1 VTARRLLSLRSPV
14 LASSLLLGW
23 LAAPVLAQQ
32 SDVTLE
38 NAEQLLRRAFSQV
51 GDTPVAQS
59 ADAGPI
65 IAALRSSKDK
75 DLLPLFER
83 MQKSTVPE
91 NQIYGMIA
99 AIVVTKDPK
108 RLDLPL
114 LLGVRDPILAESAIA
129 TLIDTEQ
136 ISTDQLL
143 QVATNTNDA
152 TLKAMAVGE
161 LDHRHALKDRSMLLS
176 LLDSEKNVV
185 RFYAA
190 ITILQG
196 PDTANDAAALKV
208 LHDMTAEHD
217 PRLAVVEAMMLVRV
231 QKETI
236 TRAWPWVVQ
245 IAADDSE
252 ENDQG
257 LRYTAV
263 TTALALKRPEG
274 VHVLEEMIQKDRE
287 VIDQVKLGLISL
299 EFAAQLKPSMVEPI
313 VRSRSGLVSTI
324 GTLAQQAADGVDIT
338 GGLVK
343 LIKEGHPIVLDWA
356 LVYSDRADADRKLDI
371 LAAIVNQATIVD
383 DVRGR
388 DYERAALAAQKL
400 MENCGKDGRA
410 MVESLLK
417 SQNRAVVEAVLA
429 GVYRSTSPD
438 QSAIVL
444 PIWPTLK
451 SSSAS
456 QMAANYAALILA
468 REGNKEAIPWLGA
481 MVLGGTVQNQGLR
494 GLAGWYYVKLQGAGD
509 AVVKMILAQ

>member
-1 VTARRLLSLRSPV
+1 MTARSPLSFPHSLVAGTVLLALLTTPV
-14 LASSLLLGW
+14 
-23 LAAPVLAQQ
+23 VAQQ

-59 ADAGPI
+59 PEAGPI

-75 DLLPLFER
+75 ELLPLFLR

-99 AIVVTKDPK
+99 AVVVTKDPE

-114 LLGVRDPILAESAIA
+114 LLGARDQTLAQSAVA

-136 ISTDQLL
+136 ITTEQLL
-143 QVATNTNDA
+143 KIAQSTNDA
-152 TLKAMAVGE
+152 TLKAMAIGE
-161 LDHRHALKDRSMLLS
+161 LDHRHALKDRSLLLA
-176 LLDSEKNVV
+176 LLGAEKNVV
-185 RFYAA
+185 RYYAA
-190 ITILQG
+190 VTILAN
-196 PDTANDAAALKV
+196 PDTTDDAAALKA

-217 PRLAVVEAMMLVRV
+217 PRLAVVQAMMLVRV
-231 QKETI
+231 QKESI
-236 TRAWPWVVQ
+236 ERAWPWVVQ
-245 IAADDSE
+245 IATDDSE
-252 ENDQG
+252 ENDPG

-274 VHVLEEMIQKDRE
+274 VHVLEDLIQKDRE

-299 EFAAQLKPSMVEPI
+299 EFATALKAPMIEPI
-313 VRSRSGLVSTI
+313 ARSRSGLVSSI
-324 GTLAQQAADGVDIT
+324 GLLAQQSSEGADIT

-356 LVYSDRADADRKLDI
+356 LVYSDRAEMDRRLDI

-388 DYERAALAAQKL
+388 DYERAALAAEKL
-400 MENCGKDGRA
+400 IENCGKDGRA

-429 GVYRSTSPD
+429 GVYRSNSPD
-438 QSAIVL
+438 QSALVL
-444 PIWPTLK
+444 PIWPALK
-451 SSSAS
+451 SSAAS

-468 REGNKEAIPWLGA
+468 REGNKEAIPWLGS

-494 GLAGWYYVKLQGAGD
+494 GLAGWYYVKLEGAGD
-509 AVVKMILAQ
+509 AVIKMILAQ